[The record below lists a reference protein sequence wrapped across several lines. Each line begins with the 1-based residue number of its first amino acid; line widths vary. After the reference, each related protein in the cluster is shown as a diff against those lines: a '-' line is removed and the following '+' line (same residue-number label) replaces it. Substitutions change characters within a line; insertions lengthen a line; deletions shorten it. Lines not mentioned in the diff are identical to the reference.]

1 MRKSQNLLSYQTTC
15 RCQSLK
21 FLRKVMKKK
30 VLKKRKIKNNFIK
43 VIKKKMMN
51 KRRAKKISNKNLI
64 LNLQRK
70 LLLKLQ
76 VLDNLKI
83 KYLPLK
89 KALKR
94 LMES

>member
-1 MRKSQNLLSYQTTC
+1 
-15 RCQSLK
+15 
-21 FLRKVMKKK
+21 MKKK
-30 VLKKRKIKNNFIK
+30 VSKKRKIKNNFIK

-76 VLDNLKI
+76 VLDSLKI
-83 KYLPLK
+83 KYLLLK